1 MQKNKKIVI
10 RYSEAFKHQI
20 IKEIEEEGLSLEQ
33 VRLKYGI
40 RGFSTI
46 QGWIKRIGKLGAL
59 PKIVRVETPD
69 EKARIKELER
79 QVQEL
84 KNSLAETQVRYL
96 IAESQFEVICGQQ
109 GLDPEEVKKKLS
121 AKPSSKP

>member
-20 IKEIEEEGLSLEQ
+20 VKEIEEGGLALEE
-33 VRLKYGI
+33 VRVKYGI
-40 RGFSTI
+40 KGYSTI

-69 EKARIKELER
+69 EKSQIKELER

-84 KNSLAETQVRYL
+84 KNSLAETQVRFL
-96 IAESQFEVICGQQ
+96 ISCPKERHIHPISRRVGPPGMMVMLHC
-109 GLDPEEVKKKLS
+109 LVVD
-121 AKPSSKP
+121 